1 MQRLSHTIKNIPMNS
16 FVHGGL
22 IKSFRNKSLQLD
34 VVQMVTASSS
44 LVNIDSTVQYGQY
57 GGCTVPVRY
66 GTVRYNNSSPY
77 RITKNR
83 NNVCSNIR
91 DIYICQISYYGILS
105 LLSDWSPGC
114 DGHVDILLMLGFA
127 PGFHDWLER
136 AFLGPLQPYPRQGA
150 RSSPRHNCS
159 ATAGPSY
166 LIFPRDWM
174 P

>member
-1 MQRLSHTIKNIPMNS
+1 MFYRYLFVPNVRTSETIKKYLRHVQRLSHTIKNIPMNN

-34 VVQMVTASSS
+34 VIQMVTASSS

-66 GTVRYNNSSPY
+66 GTVRYNNASPR

-91 DIYICQISYYGILS
+91 DIHICQIS
-105 LLSDWSPGC
+105 
-114 DGHVDILLMLGFA
+114 
-127 PGFHDWLER
+127 FHICPCCPIDHR
-136 AFLGPLQPYPRQGA
+136 AA
-150 RSSPRHNCS
+150 M
-159 ATAGPSY
+159 AM
-166 LIFPRDWM
+166 LIFSSC
-174 P
+174 